1 MGRTNPTYR
10 DFLERYEG
18 RFGDYRRALRREARG
33 DFDRLFERA
42 RAYADAAG
50 YANHLDRDRL
60 VLLSMVLGH
69 EAALRERQDEIDD
82 LAADVA
88 ALADEV
94 ATLRADLAELREAP
108 AERRDQPTDQ
118 RDQSPNGDVDG
129 G

>member
-18 RFGDYRRALRREARG
+18 QFGDFRRGLRREARA

-60 VLLSMVLGH
+60 VLVSMALGH
-69 EAALRERQDEIDD
+69 EAALRERREQIDALGQEIDD
-82 LAADVA
+82 LRSELD
-88 ALADEV
+88 ALQHEPHA
-94 ATLRADLAELREAP
+94 L
-108 AERRDQPTDQ
+108 Q
-118 RDQSPNGDVDG
+118 GDPDARSAGSDDG
-129 G
+129 EE

>member
-18 RFGDYRRALRREARG
+18 QFGDYRRGLRRDARA

-60 VLLSMVLGH
+60 VLFSMALGH
-69 EAALRERQDEIDD
+69 EAALRERGEEID
-82 LAADVA
+82 
-88 ALADEV
+88 ALAEEV
-94 ATLRADLAELREAP
+94 EALHAEIDA
-108 AERRDQPTDQ
+108 RRD
-118 RDQSPNGDVDG
+118 RSAGADG